1 LTLRLEGEATWELK
15 AVLRVFKLDGAPFCD
30 PMDLFWHINPVEM
43 LSDLM
48 VTTFLILLAASVVV
62 VASMFMFPLIDLA
75 FKKKGKT
82 APKDTEPRHHDG
94 LTAYHAPRQ
103 LSGAPWLAL
112 RSDFSRP
119 DAVVHS
125 QLTSD
130 PNAQRAAPDPLKRMA
145 HDALAHHPLER
156 ITSIINRS
164 LAPKR
169 AETLRF
175 AGGGGGQPD
184 GLEALGKAGRFTP
197 IFFAAAQDQSPIN
210 NRQPIAN
217 DRVAEQLKR

>member
-1 LTLRLEGEATWELK
+1 MHFSWYSSARQQRARERVASFKGAFFASTQVATWELK
-15 AVLRVFKLDGAPFCD
+15 SCLARLQTGRGPPFCD

-119 DAVVHS
+119 DALAHS

-130 PNAQRAAPDPLKRMA
+130 PPPNARR
-145 HDALAHHPLER
+145 
-156 ITSIINRS
+156 
-164 LAPKR
+164 
-169 AETLRF
+169 
-175 AGGGGGQPD
+175 
-184 GLEALGKAGRFTP
+184 P
-197 IFFAAAQDQSPIN
+197 IH
-210 NRQPIAN
+210 
-217 DRVAEQLKR
+217 